1 MAGAEGSSTAA
12 EMEVDLELSR
22 GGEGPSFEFEFAFNS
37 QNFSDR
43 LLRIEVVAS
52 EDAGGRSLP
61 EPDSSR
67 HEEKG
72 AYVEAARPC
81 CLTR

>member
-1 MAGAEGSSTAA
+1 
-12 EMEVDLELSR
+12 
-22 GGEGPSFEFEFAFNS
+22 
-37 QNFSDR
+37 